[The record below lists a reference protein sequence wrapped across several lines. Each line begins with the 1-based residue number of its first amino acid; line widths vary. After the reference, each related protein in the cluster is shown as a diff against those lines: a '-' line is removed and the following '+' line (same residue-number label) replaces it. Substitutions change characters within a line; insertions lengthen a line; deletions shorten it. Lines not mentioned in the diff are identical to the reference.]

1 MTAISTDGI
10 QTSDRKASVG
20 LWLKGIAIGA
30 GALTTLLGVVV
41 IIGWQT
47 NNVTLVQV
55 LPTFVPMQYNTALG
69 FVMCGLGLLLIVFD
83 RNRFAVPVGALATL
97 IGSATLLQYIFGLN
111 FGIDQ
116 LFHDHDITVKTSH
129 PGRMAPNTAVCF
141 TLFGLAIVARAT
153 LRRPRV
159 RSSTSVL
166 LSSLALAFGIVALA
180 GYFGGLETAY
190 GWGWLTRMAIHTS
203 FGFCIVSLGFL
214 VFVWRDD
221 LTPETLIP
229 RWFPVTV
236 FVGTCTAAIC
246 LWQAIQAE
254 QKVAETTVEL
264 AAQSPRG
271 ANAVLIGG
279 FLLAGALAVA
289 AHLAQTAFR
298 RAREVG
304 VANTALAEE
313 IGQRKQ
319 AQEELARERDNLEE
333 TVAAR
338 TSELAQA
345 REAAEAANR
354 AKSTFLAN
362 MSHELRTPM
371 NAIIGYSEMLA
382 EEAEDDGLDDMIPDL
397 QKINAAGN
405 HLLALINDILD
416 LSKIEAGRM
425 DLYLE
430 RFNVRQMLD
439 EAVDTVTPLVE
450 KNNNRLVTDFGD
462 DLGSIRADL
471 TKVRQS
477 LFNLLSNAAKFTED
491 GTVTLA
497 VKREPRDSGDWM
509 ILSVS
514 DTGIGIREEMLDHV
528 FEEFSQADD
537 STSRDF
543 GGTGLGLP
551 ISRRF
556 CQMMGGDLS
565 VESTYGS
572 GAAFTIELPAQVD
585 ALEAAKASAQ
595 IDEGDDPSVAIG
607 ESRILVIDDDPN
619 SRELLQRT
627 LEADGHAVV
636 TAESGEEGLEI
647 ARRLHPVLI
656 TLDVMMPGLDGWS
669 VLKALK
675 ADPDLRAIPV
685 MMITIES
692 EKDLGY
698 SLGAVEHLTKP
709 VNRDKLLQLVSRH
722 TSAGG
727 GGHALVV
734 DDDEGIR
741 SLFGKSLSEAGW
753 TVDEAEDGARAL
765 ECISLRRPDIV
776 LLDLMMPVMDGFEF
790 LVEFRY
796 GEDHR
801 SIPIIVVT
809 AKDLTE
815 EERQLL
821 NGGVDRIIEKGGL
834 SRERMLEQ
842 VREFVEKHKS
852 LLGEDSESEPDD
864 GEK

>member
-1 MTAISTDGI
+1 MTTKSDDGTRSSNRT
-10 QTSDRKASVG
+10 TSVAA
-20 LWLKGIAIGA
+20 WLKGIAIGA
-30 GALTTLLGVVV
+30 GSLTTLLGIVV

-69 FVMCGLGLLLIVFD
+69 FVMCGLGLLLVIFD
-83 RNRFAVPVGALATL
+83 RDRFAVPVGALAAL
-97 IGSATLLQYIFGLN
+97 IGCATLLQYIFGLN

-116 LFHDHDITVKTSH
+116 LFHDHNITVKTSH

-141 TLFGLAIVARAT
+141 TLVGLAIIARAT

-166 LSSLALAFGIVALA
+166 LSSLALAFGTVALA
-180 GYFGGLETAY
+180 GYLGGLETAY

-203 FGFCIVSLGFL
+203 FGFCVVSIGFL

-236 FVGTCTAAIC
+236 FFGICTASIC
-246 LWQAIQAE
+246 SWQAIQAE
-254 QKVAETTVEL
+254 QKVAETTLEL
-264 AAQSPRG
+264 VAQTPRG

-279 FLLAGALAVA
+279 FLLAAALATA

-304 VANTALAEE
+304 TANTALAEE
-313 IGQRKQ
+313 IGQRKK
-319 AQEELARERDNLEE
+319 AQVELAKERDNLEE

-397 QKINAAGN
+397 KKINSAGN

-430 RFNVRQMLD
+430 RFDVRQMLA
-439 EAVDTVTPLVE
+439 EAVDTVTPLIA
-450 KNNNRLVTDFGD
+450 KNDNRLVTDFGD
-462 DLGSIRADL
+462 DIGSIRADL
-471 TKVRQS
+471 TKLRQS
-477 LFNLLSNAAKFTED
+477 LFNLLSNAAKFTEG

-497 VKREPRDSGDWM
+497 VKRDPRESGDW
-509 ILSVS
+509 IELSVS

-537 STSRDF
+537 STSRDY

-556 CQMMGGDLS
+556 CQMMGGDIS
-565 VESTYGS
+565 VSSEHGIGST
-572 GAAFTIELPAQVD
+572 FTIELPAQVD

-595 IDEGDDPSVAIG
+595 IDAGDGRSVEGDRPP
-607 ESRILVIDDDPN
+607 ILVIDDDQD

-627 LEADGHAVV
+627 LEADGHWVV
-636 TAESGEEGLEI
+636 TAADGEEGLEF
-647 ARRLHPVLI
+647 ARRLHPILI
-656 TLDVMMPGLDGWS
+656 TLDVMMPGLDGWA
-669 VLKALK
+669 VLKELK
-675 ADPDLRAIPV
+675 ADPDLHRIPV
-685 MMITIES
+685 MMVTIES
-692 EKDLGY
+692 QQDLGY

-709 VNRDKLLQLVSRH
+709 VNRGQLLQLVSRY
-722 TSAGG
+722 TRAESGT
-727 GGHALVV
+727 HALVV

-741 SLFGKSLSEAGW
+741 DLFGTALSEAGW
-753 TVDEAEDGARAL
+753 TVDEARDGAKAL
-765 ECISLRRPDIV
+765 ECVSLRAPDIV
-776 LLDLMMPVMDGFEF
+776 LLDLMMPVMNGFEF
-790 LVEFRY
+790 LFEFRRQK
-796 GEDHR
+796 DFR
-801 SIPIIVVT
+801 SVPVIVVT
-809 AKDLTE
+809 AKDLTDD
-815 EERQLL
+815 ERLLL
-821 NGGVDRIIEKGGL
+821 NGGMVRIVKKGGL
-834 SRERMLEQ
+834 NREQLLEQ
-842 VREFVEKHKS
+842 VREFVAKHS
-852 LLGEDSESEPDD
+852 TSRDAEG
-864 GEK
+864 